1 VLRTDYETL
10 PFTRSGTPAGRSSS
24 WPDVTWVLKSPHA
37 GDNSQLS
44 ALVSALG
51 WPASIK
57 EIVYRPGQTLARLA
71 LGATAVGVDRTRSSS
86 LAPPW
91 PDLVIGSG
99 RANEAVAL
107 WIKRKAAKPVRL
119 VYLGTPWAALDEFD
133 LVITTP
139 QYGLPRRSNVQHN
152 ALPLH
157 AVTPARLASEAAFWA
172 PRLAHLPR
180 PWTALFVGGASGPYT
195 FTLAAARRLA
205 REAEAH
211 VRQSGGSL
219 LVTTS
224 ARTPPGCAAILHEAI
239 IAPSYF
245 FRWPGQAEENP
256 FFAYLGLADDFIVTA
271 DSISMLAEACATGRP
286 VFLFDI
292 EEGRQSM
299 RAGMTWL
306 GRDLSTTAF
315 RLAMRFGPAR
325 WSRDL
330 RIVHERLIRDDR
342 ARWLG
347 AKPAEHRQADQGD
360 DMKRAVSRIR
370 ALFSA

>member
-1 VLRTDYETL
+1 M
-10 PFTRSGTPAGRSSS
+10 
-24 WPDVTWVLKSPHA
+24 
-37 GDNSQLS
+37 
-44 ALVSALG
+44 
-51 WPASIK
+51 
-57 EIVYRPGQTLARLA
+57 
-71 LGATAVGVDRTRSSS
+71 GVDRARSSS

-107 WIKRKAAKPVRL
+107 WLKRKAAKPVRL
-119 VYLGTPWAALDEFD
+119 VYLGTPWAALEEFD

-157 AVTPARLASEAAFWA
+157 AVTSARLASEAALWA

-180 PWTALFVGGASGPYT
+180 PWTALLVGGASGPYT
-195 FTLAAARRLA
+195 FTSAAARRLA

-219 LVTTS
+219 VVTTS
-224 ARTPPGCAAILHEAI
+224 ARTPPRCAAILHEAI
-239 IAPSYF
+239 TAPSYF
-245 FRWPGQAEENP
+245 FRWPGQAGENP

-299 RAGMTWL
+299 RAGMDVPSAHGLPPPSWL

-315 RLAMRFGPAR
+315 RLAMRVGPAR

-347 AKPAEHRQADQGD
+347 EKPAGHRQVDQGD
-360 DMKRAVSRIR
+360 DMKRAVNRIR
-370 ALFSA
+370 ALFAA